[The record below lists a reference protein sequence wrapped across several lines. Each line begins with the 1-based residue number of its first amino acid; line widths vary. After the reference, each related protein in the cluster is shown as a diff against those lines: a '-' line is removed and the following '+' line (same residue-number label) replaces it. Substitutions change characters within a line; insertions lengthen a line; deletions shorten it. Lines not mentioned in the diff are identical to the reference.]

1 MKILAL
7 DVGAGTK
14 DVLLYDDS
22 VSVEN
27 CVKLVLPSPS
37 KVYAE
42 RVRQVTVKG
51 RNLLV
56 KGETVGGGVLTASI
70 LNHLR
75 SGFKVVMTVEAAYTI
90 RNRLEDV
97 EAYGIKIVKDENEL
111 EKFDGEVLELRE
123 ITINLFATFLEKF
136 NVKVLDVD
144 FVGVGVQDSGVYPKG
159 VENRRFRLQKMKEFL
174 EKNPKVESLAFKG
187 DEVPEFFLRMRSAV
201 KAVKNQLPN
210 AKVLVMDTAPA
221 AILGCLTDFKVKDV
235 KNVLTVNAGNAHT
248 LFSLVLDG
256 EVAGMLEHHTR
267 KLDSGRVNWLVK
279 GFLSGKLKDEDVFN
293 DEGHGLFYLENFK
306 PLEVEKVMVAVTGP
320 NRAVFSNINFK
331 VYFPSPGGDVMMTGT
346 FGLVEAVKRKFLGE
360 SFGYK

>member
-22 VSVEN
+22 VNVEN

-42 RVRQVTVKG
+42 KVRQVTGKG

-56 KGETVGGGVLTASI
+56 KGETIGGGVLTVSI

-75 SGFKVVMTVEAAYTI
+75 RGFKVVMTVDAAYTV

-97 EAYGIKIVKDENEL
+97 EAYGIKVVKDEGEL

-123 ITINLFATFLEKF
+123 IMINPIAGFLENF

-159 VENRRFRLQKMKEFL
+159 VENRRFRLQKMREFL
-174 EKNPKVESLAFKG
+174 EKNPKVESLAFKE
-187 DEVPEFFLRMRSAV
+187 DEVPEFFLRMKSAV
-201 KAVKNQLPN
+201 KAVKNQLPKV
-210 AKVLVMDTAPA
+210 KVLVMDTAPA
-221 AILGCLTDFKVKDV
+221 AILGCLTDFKVKNV
-235 KNVLTVNAGNAHT
+235 KHALIVNAGNAHT
-248 LFSLVLDG
+248 LFSIILDG
-256 EVAGMLEHHTR
+256 EVAGMVEHHTQQ
-267 KLDSGRVNWLVK
+267 LNSGRIDWLVK

-293 DEGHGLFYLENFK
+293 DGGHGLFYLENFK
-306 PLEVEKVMVAVTGP
+306 PVEVDDVTVAVTGP
-320 NRAVFSNINFK
+320 NRAVFSNVNFK

-346 FGLVEAVKRKFLGE
+346 FGLVEAVKRKFLR
-360 SFGYK
+360 